1 MSPLVLGKILNVF
14 VNTWTADGKYPV
26 EDWENLQLLIHM
38 QILKNKRIFLNLFQF
53 LESTSNFKH
62 FDKKHDAHS

>member
-38 QILKNKRIFLNLFQF
+38 QISEKQKNFSKSFSISGIYIKF
-53 LESTSNFKH
+53 
-62 FDKKHDAHS
+62 